1 MAKNGPI
8 INDMIDAWS
17 RTSGDGVCIFQNELL
32 GLLKKEG
39 LSRVEILNT
48 RCVGV
53 ERHNREGM
61 GLLPSNVKDSQPLAI
76 LLRFRRALAKASV
89 TVFHLHAFV

>member
-1 MAKNGPI
+1 MAESVAKNGPI

-76 LLRFRRALAKASV
+76 
-89 TVFHLHAFV
+89 FHLHACV